1 MFLRGCYQ
9 HWEVCRGKRGGHRLL
24 ERSQL
29 EQEEERAPTLHHG
42 CSAGFCMR
50 TWLDLVLTWASGTA

>member
-9 HWEVCRGKRGGHRLL
+9 HWEVCRGKWGGHRLL

-42 CSAGFCMR
+42 CLLGFACEP
-50 TWLDLVLTWASGTA
+50 G